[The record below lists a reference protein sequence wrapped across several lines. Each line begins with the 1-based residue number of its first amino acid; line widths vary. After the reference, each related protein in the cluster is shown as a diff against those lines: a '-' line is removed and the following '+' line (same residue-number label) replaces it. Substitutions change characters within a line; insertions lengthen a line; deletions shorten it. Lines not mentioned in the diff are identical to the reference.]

1 MLNSLPD
8 PKTSKRARVLKA
20 DIFRYT
26 ILLHKGGIY
35 TDIDTAAV
43 KKIDDWGEGA
53 FDMVSLVSLPYCL
66 LATYLIFGS

>member
-1 MLNSLPD
+1 MLNSLPN

-43 KKIDDWGEGA
+43 KKIDEWGEGA
-53 FDMVSLVSLPYCL
+53 FDMVSSYYHYCL
-66 LATYLIFGS
+66 STANLIFCS